1 MMVEW
6 HGIVCWRVG
15 MGGSR
20 DEWVQCGFG
29 YKTNVSIE
37 LRWKFYFYSAK
48 ETSTMTITYRRGT
61 LEDSHTVF
69 QIFQQSIME
78 LGERMG
84 VMTISGGDDPEVL
97 DKLWKARRS
106 LFEHLAKTA
115 HEYWL
120 AEREGRAIGYSR
132 AILRDGVQELTEFF
146 VLPGEQSAGV
156 GRELL
161 ARTLTESGTNLR
173 SIIATL
179 DERALIHYLKL
190 GLSGRFPIKY
200 FSRAPEP
207 VAVKSDLKIRPIAPD
222 LPELADLNRIDRAVI
237 GHMRPTDH
245 HWLVSDRQG
254 FTYSRAGEIVGYG
267 YVGNNSGPFTLL
279 NPQDFPAVLSHA
291 ERVAAGQYKR
301 FGVETPLTNRAAID
315 YFLARR
321 YRMDAFTALFM
332 SDRPFGQFENYIF
345 FGPPLMM

>member
-1 MMVEW
+1 
-6 HGIVCWRVG
+6 
-15 MGGSR
+15 
-20 DEWVQCGFG
+20 
-29 YKTNVSIE
+29 
-37 LRWKFYFYSAK
+37 
-48 ETSTMTITYRRGT
+48 MTITYRRGT
-61 LEDSHTVF
+61 LEDSYTVF

-97 DKLWKARRS
+97 DKLWKARQS
-106 LFEHLAKTA
+106 LFEHLAQTA

-120 AEREGRAIGYSR
+120 AERDGRAIGYAR

-161 ARTLTESGTNLR
+161 GRTLTQSGTNLR

-207 VAVKSDLKIRPIAPD
+207 VTVESDLEMRPIAPD
-222 LPELADLNRIDRAVI
+222 LRELEDLNRIDQVVI
-237 GHMRPTDH
+237 GHLRPADH
-245 HWLVSDRQG
+245 RWLVSDRQG
-254 FTYSRAGEIVGYG
+254 FTYTRAGEIVGYG
-267 YVGNNSGPFTLL
+267 YVGSSSGPFAVL
-279 NPQDFPAVLSHA
+279 NSHDIAAVLSHA
-291 ERVAAGQYKR
+291 ERFAAGKFKQ
-301 FGVETPLTNRAAID
+301 FGVEIPLTNRAAID
-315 YFLARR
+315 YFLSRR
-321 YRMDAFTALFM
+321 YHMDAFTALFM
-332 SDRPFGQFENYIF
+332 SDRPFGRFENYMF

>member
-1 MMVEW
+1 
-6 HGIVCWRVG
+6 
-15 MGGSR
+15 
-20 DEWVQCGFG
+20 
-29 YKTNVSIE
+29 
-37 LRWKFYFYSAK
+37 
-48 ETSTMTITYRRGT
+48 MTITYRQGT
-61 LEDSHTVF
+61 LEDSRTVF

-97 DKLWKARRS
+97 DKLWEARQS

-120 AEREGRAIGYSR
+120 AEREGRAVGYARS
-132 AILRDGVQELTEFF
+132 ILRDGVQELTEIF

-161 ARTLTESGTNLR
+161 GRTLAETGANLR

-179 DERALIHYLKL
+179 DERALVRYLKL
-190 GLSGRFPIKY
+190 GLSGHFPIKY

-207 VAVKSDLKIRPIAPD
+207 VVVESDLEIRQIALD
-222 LPELADLNRIDRAVI
+222 LRELEDLNRIDRAVI
-237 GHMRPTDH
+237 GHIRPIDH
-245 HWLVSDRQG
+245 RWLVTDRQG

-267 YVGNNSGPFTLL
+267 YVGNSSGPFALL

-291 ERVAAGQYKR
+291 EWVATGQFKH
-301 FGVETPLTNRAAID
+301 FGVETPLTNHTAID

-321 YRMDAFTALFM
+321 YHMDAFTALYM